1 MVVDKDSGDH
11 LPFGTLGIHK
21 RAEHKNAQLC
31 LFVFDILFFEGISL
45 IDKPLSERRKLLM
58 AKMQVIPHCLELSE
72 IHKINKLETLQ
83 KIAKA
88 TFAKELEGLM
98 LKNPDGKYEPGRRR
112 WLKVKKDHLNKG
124 ELADTADLLILG
136 AW

>member
-1 MVVDKDSGDH
+1 MVDRDTGDH
-11 LPFGTLGIHK
+11 LPFGTLGVHK

-31 LFVFDILFFEGISL
+31 LFVFDILFFEGKSL
-45 IDKPLSERRKLLM
+45 INKPLSERRNILM
-58 AKMQVIPHCLELSE
+58 TQMQVIPKCLELSE
-72 IHKINKLETLQ
+72 IHQVKELKTLQ
-83 KIAKA
+83 KLAQA

-112 WLKVKKDHLNKG
+112 WLKVKKDHLNQG
-124 ELADTADLLILG
+124 ALADSADLLILG